1 MKLTTEQ
8 LDLIDRFLEQQKLDF
23 LDFKL
28 EVKDHLACETEVL
41 MEEETLTYEA
51 AFGMVSK
58 KWDCD
63 LQVKKSWIISN
74 ERTFPAM
81 VIAKIRTKVIVH
93 YSTVLLVAF
102 ALIFILSQYDFTEF
116 DLFKYA
122 VALCGVIYFLLMRI
136 VKQQKIKTSYRFHF
150 EYFYLSILMVFAY
163 LFVIKISFAYADFLG
178 FIVLADFPFAVYNFY
193 KHQQFIKKYDLI

>member
-41 MEEETLTYEA
+41 MKEETLTFEE
-51 AFGMVSK
+51 AFGLVSK
-58 KWDCD
+58 KWSID

-74 ERTFPAM
+74 ERAFPAM
-81 VIAKIRTKVIVH
+81 VIVKIKTKVMLH
-93 YSTVLLVAF
+93 YGTVLSVAF
-102 ALIFILSQYDFTEF
+102 VLMFVFSQYDFKQF

-122 VALCGVIYFLLMRI
+122 VGLCGATYFLLMRI
-136 VKQQKIKTSYRFHF
+136 VNQQKIKTSYRFHF

-163 LFVIKISFAYADFLG
+163 LFVVKISFAYADFLG
-178 FIVLADFPFAVYNFY
+178 FIVLIDFPFAVYNFY